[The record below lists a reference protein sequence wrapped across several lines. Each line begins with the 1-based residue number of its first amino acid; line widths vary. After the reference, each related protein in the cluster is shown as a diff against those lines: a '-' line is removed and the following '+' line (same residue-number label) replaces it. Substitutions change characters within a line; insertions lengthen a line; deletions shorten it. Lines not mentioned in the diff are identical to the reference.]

1 VLLGI
6 TEAWVVAAVYVVS
19 LMVLAL
25 LVFRTRDVN

>member
-6 TEAWVVAAVYVVS
+6 TEAWVVAAVYVVV